1 MEVRSKAEQCGSDA
15 TTAAIAAIST
25 SINQSVDSKTSTDA
39 VRAVANMDLSRTTV
53 TDETKQPLTRDESE
67 YFVFFFSQQL
77 FASYFAIRYVQLH
90 IWKFNNALK

>member
-15 TTAAIAAIST
+15 TAAATAAIST

-53 TDETKQPLTRDESE
+53 TDETKPPLTRDESE
-67 YFVFFFSQQL
+67 YFVFFSQ
-77 FASYFAIRYVQLH
+77 
-90 IWKFNNALK
+90 